1 MPRLLPEKLLAALRA
16 ETPVRAELPGE
27 LSRESRGRVRV
38 AALIGVLAYTVFL
51 AFWPVRLGGASP
63 LERTLALANDLVGL
77 GLCAALG
84 LVASWRMIPDRAVF
98 TIALDVEVIVC
109 VVVSVAA
116 PWAAFVRTGH
126 VFSLTWV
133 VPVIILFPLVVPTP
147 LRTTLLVSIV
157 CALTM
162 PVAIALLAAR
172 GLIVAAA
179 RDVIAAGVSGAV
191 AVVIAMIAAR
201 TVYGAARQRA
211 AAENV
216 GSYELLERL
225 GQGGMGEVWRAKHAF
240 LARDAAVKLI
250 LPEQLQGRTE
260 ARDEVVKRFAHE
272 AQVTAD
278 LRSPHTVELFDFGV
292 AADGRLFYAM
302 ELLDGLNAE
311 HFVYR
316 FGAVEPRRAVHWLTQ
331 VCHSLGEAH
340 ARGVVHRD
348 LKPANLF
355 LCRFGRDADFVKVL
369 DFGLA
374 KLVHGDGPAVHDSRA
389 GIVMGTPHYMSPE
402 QCHGKE
408 VDARSD
414 VYSLAV
420 MLYEMLTGRVP
431 FSGRSYSAIAVK
443 KFREK
448 PKPIFEIRE
457 DIPPVVNAVV
467 MHALN
472 KKPEE
477 RPESVQ
483 MFARELEI
491 AIRAVTEDEFIVSF
505 DGWHEHFKSQ
515 VDALNCFALGLTD
528 QCRLKVFRRGRT
540 DYRWTLE
547 YRTEG
552 GWKEDSTTGFLFFPF
567 WRKCE
572 ILYRQNA
579 IIDW

>member
-16 ETPVRAELPGE
+16 EGPVRAELPGE

-51 AFWPVRLGGASP
+51 AFEPVRLAGASP
-63 LERTLALANDLVGL
+63 LERTLGLANDLVGL
-77 GLCAALG
+77 GLCAALW
-84 LVASWRMIPDRAVF
+84 LIASWRALPDRAVF
-98 TIALDVEVIVC
+98 AIALDVEVIVC

-116 PWAAFVRTGH
+116 PWASFVRSGH
-126 VFSLTWV
+126 VFALTWV

-147 LRTTLLVSIV
+147 PRTTLIVSIM

-162 PVAIALLAAR
+162 PVGIASLAAR
-172 GLIVAAA
+172 GLIAAGA

-211 AAENV
+211 AAESV

-225 GQGGMGEVWRAKHAF
+225 GQGGMGEVWRARHAF

-260 ARDEVVKRFAHE
+260 ARHAVVERFTHE
-272 AQVTAD
+272 ARVTAG

-302 ELLDGLNAE
+302 ELLDGLNTE

-316 FGAVEPRRAVHWLTQ
+316 FGAIEPRRAVHWLSQ

-355 LCRFGRDADFVKVL
+355 LCRFGREVDFVKVL

-374 KLVHGDGPAVHDSRA
+374 RPVAETAEQRLTTSGVRLGSPGWMAPEQVFGLPTDSRTDVYAMGCIAWWLLA
-389 GIVMGTPHYMSPE
+389 GRKPFEADSAGELMRLHASVPPPPFDE
-402 QCHGKE
+402 QCPQP
-408 VDARSD
+408 VPTR
-414 VYSLAV
+414 LAV
-420 MLYEMLTGRVP
+420 LVASCLAKDPGDRP
-431 FSGRSYSAIAVK
+431 ADADRLAA
-443 KFREK
+443 
-448 PKPIFEIRE
+448 
-457 DIPPVVNAVV
+457 
-467 MHALN
+467 ALDDC
-472 KKPEE
+472 
-477 RPESVQ
+477 
-483 MFARELEI
+483 L
-491 AIRAVTEDEFIVSF
+491 
-505 DGWHEHFKSQ
+505 DGE
-515 VDALNCFALGLTD
+515 
-528 QCRLKVFRRGRT
+528 
-540 DYRWTLE
+540 RWTASDAQD
-547 YRTEG
+547 
-552 GWKEDSTTGFLFFPF
+552 W
-567 WRKCE
+567 WRE
-572 ILYRQNA
+572 HLPGA
-579 IIDW
+579 VGL

>member
-1 MPRLLPEKLLAALRA
+1 MQRLLPEKLLAALRA
-16 ETPVRAELPGE
+16 EAPVRAELPGE

-38 AALIGVLAYTVFL
+38 AALLGVLAYAVFL
-51 AFWPVRLGGASP
+51 AFWPVRLGGATP
-63 LERTLALANDLVGL
+63 LERTLALANDLAGL
-77 GLCAALG
+77 GLCTALW
-84 LVASWRMIPDRAVF
+84 LIASWRAIPDRAVF
-98 TIALDVEVIVC
+98 AIALDIEVIVC

-147 LRTTLLVSIV
+147 PRTTLAVSIA

-162 PVAIALLAAR
+162 PAGIASLAAR

-211 AAENV
+211 AVESV

-250 LPEQLQGRTE
+250 LPEQLQGRME
-260 ARDEVVKRFAHE
+260 AREEVVERFAHE
-272 AQVTAD
+272 AQVTAG

-302 ELLDGLNAE
+302 ELLEGLNAE

-316 FGAVEPRRAVHWLTQ
+316 FGAVEARRVVHWLTQ

-355 LCRFGRDADFVKVL
+355 LCRFGRDVDFVKVL

-374 KLVHGDGPAVHDSRA
+374 RPVSETAEERLTSPGVRLGSPGWMA
-389 GIVMGTPHYMSPE
+389 PE
-402 QCHGKE
+402 QVFGLPT
-408 VDARSD
+408 DARTD
-414 VYSLAV
+414 VYALGCIAWWLLAGRKPFEADSPGELMRLHAIVPSPLLADHCPHRVPSRLAALVGTCLAKDPADRPADADCLLAV
-420 MLYEMLTGRVP
+420 LDNCL
-431 FSGRSYSAIAVK
+431 
-443 KFREK
+443 
-448 PKPIFEIRE
+448 
-457 DIPPVVNAVV
+457 
-467 MHALN
+467 
-472 KKPEE
+472 
-477 RPESVQ
+477 
-483 MFARELEI
+483 
-491 AIRAVTEDEFIVSF
+491 
-505 DGWHEHFKSQ
+505 DGE
-515 VDALNCFALGLTD
+515 
-528 QCRLKVFRRGRT
+528 
-540 DYRWTLE
+540 RWTA
-547 YRTEG
+547 RDAQD
-552 GWKEDSTTGFLFFPF
+552 W
-567 WRKCE
+567 WRE
-572 ILYRQNA
+572 HLPGA
-579 IIDW
+579 VGP